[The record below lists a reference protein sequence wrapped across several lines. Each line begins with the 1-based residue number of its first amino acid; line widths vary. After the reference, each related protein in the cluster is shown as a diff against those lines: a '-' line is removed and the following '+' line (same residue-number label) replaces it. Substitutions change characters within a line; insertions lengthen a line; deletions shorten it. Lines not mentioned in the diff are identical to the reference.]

1 MLTRSMVVR
10 IMACGFPGWRRS
22 RRVRAQQ
29 PIWTMRRK
37 AMQRRKE
44 DSFPM
49 VEVFVCWSGVWM
61 FVVVIVVVVVVVVG
75 WGAGFRW

>member
-49 VEVFVCWSGVWM
+49 VEVFVCWSGAWM
-61 FVVVIVVVVVVVVG
+61 FVVVAVVVVVVG